1 MAISVIIPVFN
12 ESEAIANTVNQVFEI
27 LSENKIE
34 FELIIV
40 NDGSTDGSFQ
50 KVQEIFDSFPDS
62 NLKIIHHQ
70 HNLGYGA
77 AIKSGIL
84 NANKEVIGILDADDT
99 YEVSDLLKLLNHL
112 AHFRFD
118 MVVGQR
124 QGRSF
129 KGSLSKQFLR
139 ALLKRLVEFM
149 TGRKVPDINSGSRVF
164 RKDLALQN
172 LDLLSDKFSFT
183 TSITLAFMMR
193 NAFVDYVPISYH
205 KRTGNSKVKIV
216 QDSIRTFGF
225 VLTVSLYFNPLRIF
239 APLSGIFFVLG
250 LLNLIVSLLFINQVF
265 VLMATVFVSTSAIIF
280 AMGLVAQLFGDK
292 ALSINGKR

>member
-1 MAISVIIPVFN
+1 MTISVIIPVFN
-12 ESEAIANTVNQVFEI
+12 ESEAIVDTVNQVF
-27 LSENKIE
+27 KIMDVNRVE
-34 FELIIV
+34 FELVIV
-40 NDGSTDGSFQ
+40 NDGSTDGSFN
-50 KVQEIFDSFPDS
+50 KVEEILKSFPDS
-62 NLKIIHHQ
+62 NLKVIHHQ

-84 NANKEVIGILDADDT
+84 RANKEVIGILDADDT
-99 YEVSDLLKLLNHL
+99 YEVVDLLKLLTHMI
-112 AHFRFD
+112 HFRFD

-124 QGRSF
+124 QGRNF
-129 KGSLSKQFLR
+129 EGSLSKRLLR
-139 ALLKRLVEFM
+139 RLLKQLVEFM

-172 LDLLSDKFSFT
+172 LNLLSDKFSFT

-205 KRTGNSKVKIV
+205 KRTGKSKVKIV

-239 APLSGIFFVLG
+239 APLSGFFFVLA
-250 LLNLIVSLLFINQVF
+250 LSSAIITLFLGNQIY
-265 VLMATVFVSTSAIIF
+265 VLMATILLSTSAIIF
-280 AMGLVAQLFGDK
+280 GMGLVAHLFGDR
-292 ALSINGKR
+292 ALSINSKN